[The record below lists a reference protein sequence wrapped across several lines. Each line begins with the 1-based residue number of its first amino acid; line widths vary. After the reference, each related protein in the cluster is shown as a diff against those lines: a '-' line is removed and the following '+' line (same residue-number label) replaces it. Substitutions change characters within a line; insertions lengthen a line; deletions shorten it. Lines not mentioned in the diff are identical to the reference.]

1 MNTTLDANG
10 NIPAPLDVAMTTMV
24 GGLLAG
30 AVGAN
35 AQGAATAAENE
46 TLNNWLSHV
55 RPQPMSLSQAE
66 QYQQAVDTGDTST
79 QDKLAAL
86 SLQNDQNLAQ
96 ACAGGPSAGC
106 QAQIQ
111 AAQAGGNLVYT
122 PSAGGGAGFTYANPL
137 QFATGP
143 ENFPFSYASGP
154 QITALPAGPSLGA
167 ATLDTMLGSPLA
179 GAFGGL
185 VYATGGSN
193 ASAYSVAQ
201 LGAETDGVMAGF
213 AGFKMPEAP
222 TLIGADG
229 AAIQSQ
235 VLNNIAATQAGNASS
250 QFGQLASW
258 ETAYNFYTQQG
269 GFSADRTLGHL
280 QGIDFTQPVTVTQVG
295 PGTNY
300 VQYVLN
306 GNLGNYFAPIGTPA
320 ASLGINPAN
329 RIPGLFTPSGFTP
342 ALQSTAASVTDTWTV
357 PGEPFVADGGG
368 TQLFVPNKSTM
379 TPVPTK

>member
-1 MNTTLDANG
+1 MDANG

-30 AVGAN
+30 VAGAN

-55 RPQPMSLSQAE
+55 RPKPMSLSQAE
-66 QYQQAVDTGDTST
+66 QYQQAVATGDTST

-86 SLQNDQNLAQ
+86 SLQNDQSLAQ

-154 QITALPAGPSLGA
+154 QITALPSGPSLGA

-185 VYATGGSN
+185 MYGLGGSN
-193 ASAYSVAQ
+193 ATAYPVTQVSAA
-201 LGAETDGVMAGF
+201 TDGVLASF
-213 AGFKMPEAP
+213 AGFGMPEAP
-222 TLIGADG
+222 TLLGPNADTGYYIPRSSDGTPILLPQRAIPGVGDVPTPLPEADG
-229 AAIQSQ
+229 APHT
-235 VLNNIAATQAGNASS
+235 VLG
-250 QFGQLASW
+250 GKLASDGDTVYRQ
-258 ETAYNFYTQQG
+258 TATFPG
-269 GFSADRTLGHL
+269 GTW
-280 QGIDFTQPVTVTQVG
+280 P
-295 PGTNY
+295 
-300 VQYVLN
+300 
-306 GNLGNYFAPIGTPA
+306 
-320 ASLGINPAN
+320 SL
-329 RIPGLFTPSGFTP
+329 
-342 ALQSTAASVTDTWTV
+342 
-357 PGEPFVADGGG
+357 DGGE
-368 TQLFVPNKSTM
+368 VPWGRVDWTGHEYLPGPSHPDPHIHEFYYDPQQKQWQIG
-379 TPVPTK
+379 PAKPFFGH